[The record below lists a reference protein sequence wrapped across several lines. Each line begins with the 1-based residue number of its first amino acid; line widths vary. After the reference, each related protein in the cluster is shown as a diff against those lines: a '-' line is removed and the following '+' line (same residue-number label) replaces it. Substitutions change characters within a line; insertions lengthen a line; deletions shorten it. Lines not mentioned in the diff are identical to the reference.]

1 MKDYYKTLG
10 LDKNATEDEI
20 KKAYRKLAKKWHPDK
35 NRDNSKA
42 EEKFKEIQEAYETL
56 SDPKKKETY
65 DFGGSNSGY
74 DYSSFNGFDGFRSY
88 TRTENSDGSTSYRNF
103 DPNDFFSNLNSDI
116 FGDLFGGGKKTKQG
130 GENLKIRT
138 KITFK
143 EFVTGTNK
151 KLKYKRKVDGKEQVN
166 EIEVRIPAGT
176 QNGSKLRANF
186 QGNGKNGSFGNLIIE
201 IETEGDSRFKVEGF
215 DLYTKVNV
223 PLTTA
228 LLGGILEVPAPSG
241 IKKIKISECTQNG
254 KIVKIANEGI
264 YRTENGSLRGN
275 VFVELN
281 VEMPKKLSPK
291 QKQIIKEFSE
301 N

>member
-1 MKDYYKTLG
+1 MKDYYKILG
-10 LDKNATEDEI
+10 LNKNATEDEI
-20 KKAYRKLAKKWHPDK
+20 KKAYRKFAKKWHPDK
-35 NRDNSKA
+35 NRDNPKA

-65 DFGGSNSGY
+65 DFGGSDSGY
-74 DYSSFNGFDGFRSY
+74 DYSTFNGFEDFKSY
-88 TRTENSDGSTSYRNF
+88 TRTKNSDGSTSYQNF

-116 FGDLFGGGKKTKQG
+116 FGDLFGSKKKSKQG

-151 KLKYKRKVDGKEQVN
+151 RLRYKRKVDGKEQVN
-166 EIEVRIPAGT
+166 EIEVWIPAGT
-176 QNGSKLRANF
+176 QNGSKLQANF

-201 IETEGDSRFKVEGF
+201 IETESDARFKVEGF
-215 DLYTKVNV
+215 DLYTKVNL

-228 LLGGILEVPAPSG
+228 LLGGILEIPVPSG
-241 IKKIKISECTQNG
+241 VKKIKISECTQNG
-254 KIVKIANEGI
+254 KMVKIANEGI
-264 YRTENGSLRGN
+264 YKTQNGSLRGN
-275 VFVELN
+275 LFVELN
-281 VEMPKKLSPK
+281 IEMPKKLSAK
-291 QKQIIKEFSE
+291 QKKIIKEFSE

>member
-1 MKDYYKTLG
+1 MKDYYKILG
-10 LDKNATEDEI
+10 LNKNATEDEI

-35 NRDNSKA
+35 NRNNPKA
-42 EEKFKEIQEAYETL
+42 EEKFKEIQEAYEIL

-74 DYSSFNGFDGFRSY
+74 DYSSFNGFDGFKSY

-103 DPNDFFSNLNSDI
+103 DSNDFFSNLNNDI
-116 FGDLFGGGKKTKQG
+116 FGDLFGGGKRAKQG

-143 EFVTGTNK
+143 EFITGTNK

-176 QNGSKLRANF
+176 QNGSKMQAKF
-186 QGNGKNGSFGNLIIE
+186 QGNGKNGIFGNLIVE
-201 IETEGDSRFKVEGF
+201 IETENDNRFKVEGF
-215 DLYTKVNV
+215 DLYTKVNL
-223 PLTTA
+223 PLITA
-228 LLGGILEVPAPSG
+228 LLGGILEVPTPSG
-241 IKKIKISECTQNG
+241 VKKIKISECTQNG
-254 KIVKIANEGI
+254 KTVKIVNEGI
-264 YRTENGSLRGN
+264 YKNESGSLRGN
-275 VFVELN
+275 LFVELN
-281 VEMPKKLSPK
+281 IEMPKKLSPK
-291 QKQIIKEFSE
+291 QKQLIKEFSE

>member
-1 MKDYYKTLG
+1 MKDFYKILG
-10 LDKNATEDEI
+10 LNKDATENEI

-35 NRDNSKA
+35 NRDNPKA

-65 DFGGSNSGY
+65 DFGGSDSGY
-74 DYSSFNGFDGFRSY
+74 DYSTFNGFEGFKSY
-88 TRTENSDGSTSYRNF
+88 TGTKNSDGSTSYQNF

-116 FGDLFGGGKKTKQG
+116 FGDLFGGKKKSREG

-151 KLKYKRKVDGKEQVN
+151 RLRYKRKVDGKEQVN

-176 QNGSKLRANF
+176 QNGSKLLANL

-201 IETEGDSRFKVEGF
+201 IETETDSRFKVEGF
-215 DLYTKVNV
+215 DLYTKVNL

-228 LLGGILEVPAPSG
+228 LLGGLLEVPVPDG
-241 IKKIKISECTQNG
+241 TKKIKISECTQNG

-275 VFVELN
+275 LFIELN
-281 VEMPKKLSPK
+281 VEIPKKLSAK
-291 QKQIIKEFSE
+291 QKQIIKKFSE

>member
-1 MKDYYKTLG
+1 MKDYYKILG
-10 LDKNATEDEI
+10 LNKNATEDEI

-35 NRDNSKA
+35 NRDNPKA
-42 EEKFKEIQEAYETL
+42 EEKFKEIQEAYEIL

-65 DFGGSNSGY
+65 DFGGSNGGY
-74 DYSSFNGFDGFRSY
+74 DYSSFNGFDGFKSY

-143 EFVTGTNK
+143 EFVTGTDK
-151 KLKYKRKVDGKEQVN
+151 KLRYKRKVDGKEQVN

-176 QNGSKLRANF
+176 QNGSKLQAPF
-186 QGNGKNGSFGNLIIE
+186 QGNGKNGIFGNLIIK
-201 IETEGDSRFKVEGF
+201 IETENDSRFKVEGF

-223 PLTTA
+223 PLTAA

-241 IKKIKISECTQNG
+241 VKKIKISECTQNG
-254 KIVKIANEGI
+254 KMVKIANEGI
-264 YRTENGSLRGN
+264 YKNISGSLRGN
-275 VFVELN
+275 LFVELN
-281 VEMPKKLSPK
+281 VEIPKKLSSK

>member
-1 MKDYYKTLG
+1 MKDYYKILG
-10 LDKNATEDEI
+10 LNKNATEDEI

-35 NRDNSKA
+35 NRDNPKA

-88 TRTENSDGSTSYRNF
+88 TRTENSDGSTNYRNF
-103 DPNDFFSNLNSDI
+103 DPNDFFSNLNNDI
-116 FGDLFGGGKKTKQG
+116 FGDLFGGGKKSKQG

-166 EIEVRIPAGT
+166 EIEARIPAGT
-176 QNGSKLRANF
+176 QNGSKLQAKF
-186 QGNGKNGSFGNLIIE
+186 QGNGKNGIFGNLIVE
-201 IETEGDSRFKVEGF
+201 IETENDNRFKVEGF
-215 DLYTKVNV
+215 DLYTKVNL
-223 PLTTA
+223 PLITA
-228 LLGGILEVPAPSG
+228 LLGGILEVPTPSG
-241 IKKIKISECTQNG
+241 VKKIKISECTQNG
-254 KIVKIANEGI
+254 KTVKIANEGI
-264 YRTENGSLRGN
+264 YKNESGSLRGN
-275 VFVELN
+275 LFVELN
-281 VEMPKKLSPK
+281 IEMPKKLSPK
-291 QKQIIKEFSE
+291 QKQLIKEFSE

>member
-1 MKDYYKTLG
+1 MKDYYKILG
-10 LDKNATEDEI
+10 LNKNATEDEI

-35 NRDNSKA
+35 NRDNPKA

-65 DFGGSNSGY
+65 DFGGSDSRY
-74 DYSSFNGFDGFRSY
+74 DYSTFNGFEGFKSY
-88 TRTENSDGSTSYRNF
+88 TRTKNSDGSTSYQNF

-116 FGDLFGGGKKTKQG
+116 FGDLFGSKKSSRQG

-151 KLKYKRKVDGKEQVN
+151 RLRYKRKVDGKEQVN
-166 EIEVRIPAGT
+166 EIEVWIPAGT
-176 QNGSKLRANF
+176 QNGSKLQANF

-201 IETEGDSRFKVEGF
+201 IETESDSRFKVEGF
-215 DLYTKVNV
+215 DLHTKVNL

-241 IKKIKISECTQNG
+241 VKKIKISECTQNG
-254 KIVKIANEGI
+254 KMVKIANEGI
-264 YRTENGSLRGN
+264 YKNVSGSLCGN
-275 VFVELN
+275 LFVELN
-281 VEMPKKLSPK
+281 VEIPKKLSAK

>member
-1 MKDYYKTLG
+1 MKDYYKILG
-10 LDKNATEDEI
+10 LNKNATEDEI

-35 NRDNSKA
+35 NRDNPKA

-65 DFGGSNSGY
+65 DFGGSDSGY
-74 DYSSFNGFDGFRSY
+74 DYSTFNGFEGFKSY
-88 TRTENSDGSTSYRNF
+88 TRTKNSDGSTSYQNF

-116 FGDLFGGGKKTKQG
+116 FGDLFGSKKSSRQV

-151 KLKYKRKVDGKEQVN
+151 RLRYKRKVDGKEQVN
-166 EIEVRIPAGT
+166 EIEVWIPAGT
-176 QNGSKLRANF
+176 QNGSKLQANF

-201 IETEGDSRFKVEGF
+201 IETESDARFKVEGF
-215 DLYTKVNV
+215 DLYTKVNL

-228 LLGGILEVPAPSG
+228 LLGGILEIPVPSG
-241 IKKIKISECTQNG
+241 VKKIKISEFTQNG
-254 KIVKIANEGI
+254 KMVKIANEGI
-264 YRTENGSLRGN
+264 YKTQNGSLRGN
-275 VFVELN
+275 LFVELN
-281 VEMPKKLSPK
+281 IEMPKKLSAK
-291 QKQIIKEFSE
+291 QKKIIKEFSE

>member
-1 MKDYYKTLG
+1 MKDYYKILG
-10 LDKNATEDEI
+10 LNKNATEDEI
-20 KKAYRKLAKKWHPDK
+20 KKAYRKFAKKWHPDK
-35 NRDNSKA
+35 NRDNPKA

-65 DFGGSNSGY
+65 DFGGSDSGY
-74 DYSSFNGFDGFRSY
+74 DYSTFNGVEDFKSY
-88 TRTENSDGSTSYRNF
+88 TRTKNSDGSTSYQNF

-116 FGDLFGGGKKTKQG
+116 FGDLFGSKKKSKQG

-151 KLKYKRKVDGKEQVN
+151 RLRYKRKVDGKEQVN
-166 EIEVRIPAGT
+166 EIEVWIPAGT
-176 QNGSKLRANF
+176 QNGSKLQANF

-201 IETEGDSRFKVEGF
+201 IETESDARFKVEGF
-215 DLYTKVNV
+215 DLYTKVNL

-228 LLGGILEVPAPSG
+228 LLGGILEIPVPSG
-241 IKKIKISECTQNG
+241 VKKIKISECTQNG
-254 KIVKIANEGI
+254 KMVKIANEGI
-264 YRTENGSLRGN
+264 YKTQNGSLRGN
-275 VFVELN
+275 LFVELN
-281 VEMPKKLSPK
+281 IEMPKKLSAK
-291 QKQIIKEFSE
+291 QKKIIKEFSE

>member
-1 MKDYYKTLG
+1 MKDYYKILE
-10 LDKNATEDEI
+10 LNKNATEDEI

-35 NRDNSKA
+35 NRDNPKA
-42 EEKFKEIQEAYETL
+42 EEKFKEIQEAYEIL

-65 DFGGSNSGY
+65 DFGGSNNGY
-74 DYSSFNGFDGFRSY
+74 DYSSFNGFDGFKSY
-88 TRTENSDGSTSYRNF
+88 TRTENSDGSTSYQNF

-116 FGDLFGGGKKTKQG
+116 FGDLFGEKKKARKG
-130 GENLKIRT
+130 GENLKVRT

-143 EFVTGTNK
+143 EFVTGTDK
-151 KLKYKRKVDGKEQVN
+151 KLRYKRKVGGKEQVN

-176 QNGSKLRANF
+176 QNGSKLLANF

-241 IKKIKISECTQNG
+241 VKKIKISECTPNG
-254 KIVKIANEGI
+254 KTVKIANEGI
-264 YRTENGSLRGN
+264 YKTESGSLRGSL
-275 VFVELN
+275 FVELN
-281 VEMPKKLSPK
+281 IEMPKKLSTK